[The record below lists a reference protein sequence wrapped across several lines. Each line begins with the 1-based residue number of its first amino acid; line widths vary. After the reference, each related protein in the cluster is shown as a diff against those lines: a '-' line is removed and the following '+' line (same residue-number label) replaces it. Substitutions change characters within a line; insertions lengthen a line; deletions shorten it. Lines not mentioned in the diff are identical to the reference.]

1 MKRYIEED
9 NRSQQTM
16 FPERLDDYIAQDNQ
30 VRVIDAFVDELPL
43 DSLGYKRAVPKATGR
58 PGYRPTTLLKIYLY
72 GYLNQNQS
80 SRRLERETQ
89 RTWN

>member
-16 FPERLDDYIAQDNQ
+16 FPERLDDYIALENQ

-43 DSLGYKRAVPKATGR
+43 EILRFERADQKQQGVLAIGPPR
-58 PGYRPTTLLKIYLY
+58 C
-72 GYLNQNQS
+72 
-80 SRRLERETQ
+80 
-89 RTWN
+89 